1 MNLRDIQ
8 SESMYRTYHVAV
20 MNAMD
25 KLYDSSP
32 IQLGRKSSK
41 KASLTNKQKKSRAA
55 AKRAKQARKQNR
67 K

>member
-20 MNAMD
+20 MNAMES
-25 KLYDSSP
+25 LYDSSP
-32 IQLGRKSSK
+32 IHLGRKSSK